1 MLTQEG
7 CVGRLARLRQYMQ
20 QEKLDAALISDRHE
34 VYYFT
39 GALPQWTAHIQ
50 PVLLWVTQDEALAF
64 LPNNTWPAPVVG
76 EAVSYG
82 WSIGSTASPDWYT
95 TLTQQAQ
102 HRLKGKRAARLGW
115 QRQSANHHVMQTLS
129 SLLSSDT
136 FVEVDEPIRL
146 MQEVKDA
153 DEIALIRESIRCDLA
168 AYDAAQ
174 ALVKPGAKS
183 FDVLAGAYAAA
194 IHAAGEWVYHG
205 GDFEPG
211 TGGSTSSTLKEG
223 DLMILDLQVRYQG
236 YWSDLSR
243 VFIIGDTLK
252 PAQQEL
258 YDHIAYTHHE
268 VAKLFKPG
276 VDGTEIFAAA
286 DKLIRQLS
294 LFKESGLSHHAG
306 HAIGIRAH
314 ELPDLNPTRG
324 GLLRPGNIVTLEP
337 GAYHESLGGGVRL
350 ENMYLITETGA
361 ENLSEY
367 PMSPFPV
374 GGKS

>member
-7 CVGRLARLRQYMQ
+7 CAARLARLRQILQ
-20 QEKLDAALISDRHE
+20 QQNLDAALISDRHE
-34 VYYFT
+34 MYYFT
-39 GALPQWTAHIQ
+39 GAMPQWTAHIQ

-64 LPNNTWPAPVVG
+64 LPDNTYPGPVVG

-82 WSIGSTASPDWYT
+82 WGIGSTANPDWYT
-95 TLTQQAQ
+95 NLTERAQ
-102 HRLKGKRAARLGW
+102 DRLKGKRAARLGW
-115 QRQSANHHVMQTLS
+115 QRQSANHYVMQTLS
-129 SLLSSDT
+129 ALLGADT
-136 FVEVDEPIRL
+136 FVELDEPIRV

-174 ALVKPGAKS
+174 ALIAPGVKS
-183 FDVLAGAYAAA
+183 YDVLAGAYAAA

-211 TGGSTSSTLKEG
+211 PGGSTSTTLKEG
-223 DLMILDLQVRYQG
+223 DFMILDLQVRYRG

-243 VFIIGDTLK
+243 AFIIGGTLK

-276 VDGTEIFAAA
+276 VNGTEIYAAA
-286 DKLIRQLS
+286 DKLIRQLPQ
-294 LFKESGLSHHAG
+294 FKEGGLSHHAG

-324 GLLRPGNIVTLEP
+324 GVLRPGNIITLEP

-367 PMSPFPV
+367 PMSPIPV
-374 GGKS
+374 K